1 MAVKRIVIVLAVAG
15 LALGGCKPNVAGGST
30 DGAEV
35 YKAACAQCHGPT
47 GKPPKQMADSLGVR
61 DLTGADWMAR
71 RSKELVDHQ
80 VRKGS
85 TNGRMPA
92 FTGALKEE
100 QIQAVVQYVM
110 ELPPAP

>member
-1 MAVKRIVIVLAVAG
+1 MDPAHRDRIAFVRVCSGRFERGMV
-15 LALGGCKPNVAGGST
+15 VT
-30 DGAEV
+30 
-35 YKAACAQCHGPT
+35 HGPT
-47 GKPPKQMADSLGVR
+47 GKPPQQMADSLGVR

-71 RSKELVDHQ
+71 RSKELVDQQ

-85 TNGRMPA
+85 SNGRMPA

-110 ELPPAP
+110 ELKPAE